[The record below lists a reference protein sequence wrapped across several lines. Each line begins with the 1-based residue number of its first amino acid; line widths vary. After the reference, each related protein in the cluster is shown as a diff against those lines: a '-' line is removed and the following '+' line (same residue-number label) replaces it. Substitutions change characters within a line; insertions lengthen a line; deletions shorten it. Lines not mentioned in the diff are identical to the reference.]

1 MALLSLKGLNM
12 FGGIK
17 TSRVEEGGYYFEKEA
32 RDSMHGINFSPHP

>member
-12 FGGIK
+12 FGGRPQEWRKVDIIL
-17 TSRVEEGGYYFEKEA
+17 RR